1 LKTIIRLKSKNLGI
15 LYNFLIE
22 EKNTFSEFLNI
33 GWSHE
38 NIKNHFEKENNFSIG
53 YLYQNKLS
61 GVLIGEIIPTNECY
75 ELEVYIIL
83 VSKGLK
89 RKKIGTNLIRY
100 IESNRQ
106 LLDISK
112 IYLEVAENNLSAIK
126 FYEKNNFV
134 FSKFRHN
141 YYKYNNKNIN
151 AMCYFKEF

>member
-1 LKTIIRLKSKNLGI
+1 MKTIIKLKSKDLGI

-61 GVLIGEIIPTNECY
+61 GVLIGEIIPTNESF

-89 RKKIGTNLIRY
+89 RKKLAQI
-100 IESNRQ
+100 
-106 LLDISK
+106 
-112 IYLEVAENNLSAIK
+112 
-126 FYEKNNFV
+126 
-134 FSKFRHN
+134 
-141 YYKYNNKNIN
+141 
-151 AMCYFKEF
+151 

>member
-1 LKTIIRLKSKNLGI
+1 MKTIIKLKSKNLGT

-38 NIKNHFEKENNFSIG
+38 NIKNHFDKENNFSIG

-61 GVLIGEIIPTNECY
+61 GILIGEIIPTNECY

>member
-1 LKTIIRLKSKNLGI
+1 LKTIIKLKSKNFGT

-22 EKNTFSEFLNI
+22 EKSTFSEFLNI

-61 GVLIGEIIPTNECY
+61 GILIGEIIPTNECY